1 MKNVFSKAVTRNFF
15 ALKEK
20 LCLFLFDVKNIGGK
34 VQWPF
39 SNFCK
44 VSSIWNTSTLRE
56 VSNFNVV
63 VLYSYYGS
71 HIPVTTG
78 RLNDHR

>member
-34 VQWPF
+34 VQRPF

-44 VSSIWNTSTLRE
+44 VSSI
-56 VSNFNVV
+56 
-63 VLYSYYGS
+63 
-71 HIPVTTG
+71 
-78 RLNDHR
+78 